1 MENPLAGI
9 KILDFGI
16 AYSSP
21 LASMM
26 LGDMGADII
35 KVERVWGESMRR
47 GRPAAM
53 DELDAAEEAALDAPS
68 WLAVNRSKRS
78 LAVDVR
84 QERGKEIVLK
94 LAKDVDVLMECFRP
108 GVMKKLGLDYET
120 ISKINPHIIYCSQS
134 GYGEVG
140 PYARR
145 VGGDMW
151 AQAMGGVVSYQGSP
165 NGPPYMTGITFVDQ
179 GSPAILAFGIMVA
192 LFAREKTGIGQHL
205 SSSLLQAVLH
215 MQSVE
220 TSDYLVEGQLKVKT
234 GRGMSWLMPSGA
246 YRAKDGDVITIFGW
260 GAQWPI
266 FCKVLGLEHL
276 IDDSRFSTDEARNRH
291 REELYPLL
299 DEAFSNKTKA
309 EWQKLFREAKMR
321 CDPCLN
327 YEELFAHPQVEA
339 NEMVVTLEHPTRGKI
354 RSIAPPIK
362 LKKTPATPP
371 YPRRRI

>member
-1 MENPLAGI
+1 MAHPLAGI

-16 AYSSP
+16 AYSAP

-26 LGDMGADII
+26 LGDMGADVI
-35 KVERVWGESMRR
+35 KVERVWGESIRR

-53 DELDAAEEAALDAPS
+53 DELDKVEATAPDAPA
-68 WLAVNRSKRS
+68 WLSVNRSKRS
-78 LAVDVR
+78 LAVDIR

-94 LAKDVDVLMECFRP
+94 LAKDADVLLECFRP
-108 GVMKKLGLDYET
+108 GVMDKLGFGYET
-120 ISKINPHIIYCSQS
+120 ISRINPRIIYCSQS

-165 NGPPYMTGITFVDQ
+165 NGPPYMTGIAFVDQ
-179 GSPAILAFGIMVA
+179 GSPAILAFGIVVA
-192 LFAREKTGIGQHL
+192 LFARERTGIGQHL

-234 GRGMSWLMPSGA
+234 GRGMGWLMPSGA
-246 YRAKDGDVITIFGW
+246 YRAKDGDLITIFGW
-260 GAQWPI
+260 GAQWPT
-266 FCKVLGLEHL
+266 FCKVLQVEHL
-276 IDDSRFSTDEARNRH
+276 VKDPRFATDEARNQH

-299 DEAFSNKTKA
+299 DEAFSKKTKA
-309 EWQKLFREAKMR
+309 EWQKLFREARMR
-321 CDPCLN
+321 CDPCLD
-327 YEELFAHPQVEA
+327 YEELFAHPQVAA
-339 NEMVVTLEHPTRGKI
+339 NEMVVSL
-354 RSIAPPIK
+354 
-362 LKKTPATPP
+362 
-371 YPRRRI
+371 